1 MITVTIKSAKGKIV
15 LKSEGHAMYADKGQ
29 DIVCAA
35 VSALIFS
42 AIAFFDNGRKEI
54 DITTCRTTENKI
66 ELVFY
71 TKDTRMLAAVEFLET
86 GIGLLTDQ
94 YPDHVKLISSHD
106 TDYDYGLLG
115 RNSG

>member
-1 MITVTIKSAKGKIV
+1 MITVTIKSVKGKVII
-15 LKSEGHAMYADKGQ
+15 KSEGHALFADKGQ

-42 AIAFFDNGRKEI
+42 AIAFFDNGRSEI
-54 DITTCRTTENKI
+54 DITTCRTSENKI
-66 ELVFY
+66 ELIFH

-86 GIGLLTDQ
+86 GIGLLTDR
-94 YPDHVKLISSHD
+94 YPDHVNLISSHD

-115 RNSG
+115 RNSD